1 VLKAT
6 ESINPGD
13 KSVEW
18 LFENYQDKL
27 ELELDGEAVDTG
39 GPTMPMT
46 PDLDE
51 AAPVEADPIEMGQ
64 DEGIQDR

>member
-1 VLKAT
+1 MTDTNAFVPLLV
-6 ESINPGD
+6 PH
-13 KSVEW
+13 
-18 LFENYQDKL
+18 DKL

-39 GPTMPMT
+39 VPPMPMT

-51 AAPVEADPIEMGQ
+51 AAPVEADPVEMGQ